1 MRDDRAPGGSDDRR
15 THDGQWQM
23 SDTCIFCRIVRGEIE
38 AKRVHEDEHVVA
50 FRDVDPK
57 APTHILVIPRR
68 HIASVT
74 ELGEADVEVA
84 GRLLLAGGSVAI
96 ASGIAESGYRLVL
109 NTGEA
114 AGQSVDHIHLHVLGG
129 RPLQWPPG

>member
-1 MRDDRAPGGSDDRR
+1 
-15 THDGQWQM
+15 M

-38 AKRVHEDEHVVA
+38 ASRVHEDEHVVA

-57 APTHILVIPRR
+57 APTHILVVPRR

-84 GRLLLAGGSVAI
+84 GRLLLAGRSVAI
-96 ASGIAESGYRLVL
+96 ASGIGESGYRLVL

-129 RPLQWPPG
+129 RPLHWPPG